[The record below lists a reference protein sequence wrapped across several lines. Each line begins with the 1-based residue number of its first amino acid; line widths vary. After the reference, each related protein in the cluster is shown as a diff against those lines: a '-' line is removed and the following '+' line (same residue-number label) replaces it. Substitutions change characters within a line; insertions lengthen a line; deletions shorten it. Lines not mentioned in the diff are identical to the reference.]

1 MIHET
6 ENQHSVFEV
15 HIHSQIRNICAEW
28 DENKSQAL
36 KIFVHEQRQTLI
48 YTTQSAGSSTELTN
62 QLAREQI

>member
-1 MIHET
+1 MKQKI
-6 ENQHSVFEV
+6 
-15 HIHSQIRNICAEW
+15 NIQPLRCTFIVKE
-28 DENKSQAL
+28 EIFVQNEMKTKSQAL

>member
-6 ENQHSVFEV
+6 ENQHSAFEV
-15 HIHSQIRNICAEW
+15 HIHSQRRNICAEW